1 MSVETRELYSSA
13 NGDRWFLAHE
23 TVTRRVFIKHEANV
37 PSGGQATDIDIGE
50 FLRRGGQGPEH
61 QALLR
66 LIGTFV
72 TEDRPALA
80 GTTTLAKTTR
90 IGPS

>member
-23 TVTRRVFIKHEANV
+23 AVTGRVFIKHEANV

-50 FLRRGGQGPEH
+50 FLRRGGQGR
-61 QALLR
+61 ALAPGWDVR
-66 LIGTFV
+66 YGGS
-72 TEDRPALA
+72 PAVA
-80 GTTTLAKTTR
+80 GTTTLATR